1 MKSKGIL
8 FAFLSGILL
17 ALSYPPISLGFFA
30 WFALVPLFYY
40 LFQSK
45 DLKYTIILGF
55 ISSITS
61 NLIILNWIA
70 INSGTSVST
79 AIITYFSASL
89 YLTIFWIF
97 FSIGVH
103 FTPKRIKLFFVPL
116 LWVFIV
122 EILRNFGSLAF
133 PWLDL
138 SITQS
143 NYNRIIQLISIE
155 SHTISFIIILFNI
168 LIHEYLVSRKSKFI
182 LYFSTI
188 LLVIMLIG
196 NFQLNYYNKIQ
207 PKTFLNIS
215 IGQPVIFPDE
225 KWDRELRQKNF
236 QIMESLLLKSLEE
249 KAEIIVWPEVSV
261 PSYLATNINDRL
273 FFQERLMEND
283 SFLILGIPERKFIDG
298 QHFSYNSVMVMYPNG
313 DFSTY
318 QKLFL
323 VPFAE
328 YVPFFKSWLT
338 KINQFDDM
346 GSFTPGSEYKVF
358 PVKDYKIATLICYDS
373 SNPKIVKTMVQN
385 GADILF
391 IVTNDSYVGEFMP
404 YQHFELAKLRAIEQR
419 IPVVQSANNGI
430 SGIILPS
437 GKVIYKSNLNERVV
451 HTEKIPIYE

>member
-1 MKSKGIL
+1 MIFIKYFILLLCVIL
-8 FAFLSGILL
+8 FFGN
-17 ALSYPPISLGFFA
+17 YQFNHQNNR
-30 WFALVPLFYY
+30 LVD
-40 LFQSK
+40 K
-45 DLKYTIILGF
+45 
-55 ISSITS
+55 SI
-61 NLIILNWIA
+61 N
-70 INSGTSVST
+70 V
-79 AIITYFSASL
+79 
-89 YLTIFWIF
+89 
-97 FSIGVH
+97 
-103 FTPKRIKLFFVPL
+103 
-116 LWVFIV
+116 
-122 EILRNFGSLAF
+122 
-133 PWLDL
+133 
-138 SITQS
+138 
-143 NYNRIIQLISIE
+143 
-155 SHTISFIIILFNI
+155 
-168 LIHEYLVSRKSKFI
+168 
-182 LYFSTI
+182 
-188 LLVIMLIG
+188 
-196 NFQLNYYNKIQ
+196 
-207 PKTFLNIS
+207 S
-215 IGQPVIFPDE
+215 IGQPVIFSDE
-225 KWDRELRQKNF
+225 KWNRELKQKNF

-273 FFQERLMEND
+273 FFQEKLMDND

-313 DFSTY
+313 SFSTY

-346 GSFTPGSEYKVF
+346 GSFTPGNEYKVF
-358 PVKDYKIATLICYDS
+358 PIKDYKIATLICYDS

>member
-1 MKSKGIL
+1 
-8 FAFLSGILL
+8 
-17 ALSYPPISLGFFA
+17 
-30 WFALVPLFYY
+30 
-40 LFQSK
+40 
-45 DLKYTIILGF
+45 
-55 ISSITS
+55 
-61 NLIILNWIA
+61 
-70 INSGTSVST
+70 
-79 AIITYFSASL
+79 
-89 YLTIFWIF
+89 
-97 FSIGVH
+97 
-103 FTPKRIKLFFVPL
+103 
-116 LWVFIV
+116 
-122 EILRNFGSLAF
+122 
-133 PWLDL
+133 
-138 SITQS
+138 
-143 NYNRIIQLISIE
+143 
-155 SHTISFIIILFNI
+155 
-168 LIHEYLVSRKSKFI
+168 
-182 LYFSTI
+182 
-188 LLVIMLIG
+188 MLIG
-196 NFQLNYYNKIQ
+196 NFQINYYNRIQ

-236 QIMESLLLKSLEE
+236 QIMESLLLESLEE

-346 GSFTPGSEYKVF
+346 GSFTPGNEYKVF
-358 PVKDYKIATLICYDS
+358 PIKDYKIATLICYDS

>member
-1 MKSKGIL
+1 MKSKGIF

-45 DLKYTIILGF
+45 DLKYAVILGF

-70 INSGTSVST
+70 INSGTSVSI
-79 AIITYFSASL
+79 AIITYFAASL
-89 YLTIFWIF
+89 YLTILWIF
-97 FSIGVH
+97 FSIGVY

-133 PWLDL
+133 PWLNL

-168 LIHEYLVSRKSKFI
+168 LIHEYLVSRKNKFI
-182 LYFSTI
+182 LYFSTT

-196 NFQLNYYNKIQ
+196 NFQINYYNRIQ
-207 PKTFLNIS
+207 PKTFLSIS

-236 QIMESLLLKSLEE
+236 QIMESLLLESLEE

-346 GSFTPGSEYKVF
+346 GSFTPGNEYKVF
-358 PVKDYKIATLICYDS
+358 PIKDYKIATLICYDS

>member
-1 MKSKGIL
+1 MKSKGIF

-45 DLKYTIILGF
+45 DLKHTIILGF

-97 FSIGVH
+97 FCIGVH

-116 LWVFIV
+116 LWVFVV

-155 SHTISFIIILFNI
+155 SHTISFIVILFNI
-168 LIHEYLVSRKSKFI
+168 LIHEYLVSRKNKFI
-182 LYFSTI
+182 LYFSTT

-196 NFQLNYYNKIQ
+196 NFQINYYNRIQ

-225 KWDRELRQKNF
+225 KWNRELRQKNF
-236 QIMESLLLKSLEE
+236 QIMESLLLESLEE

-346 GSFTPGSEYKVF
+346 GSFTPGNEYKVF
-358 PVKDYKIATLICYDS
+358 PIKDYKIATLICYDS

>member
-1 MKSKGIL
+1 MKSKGIFL
-8 FAFLSGILL
+8 AFLSGILL

-30 WFALVPLFYY
+30 WFALVPLFYC

-45 DLKYTIILGF
+45 DLKHSIILGF

-70 INSGTSVST
+70 LNTGTSLTT
-79 AIITYFSASL
+79 AIISYLVLSL
-89 YLTIFWIF
+89 YLTIFWILF
-97 FSIGVH
+97 VISIHFS
-103 FTPKRIKLFFVPL
+103 PKKIELFFIPFS
-116 LWVFIV
+116 WVFFV
-122 EILRNFGSLAF
+122 EFLRNFGPLAGPWMNLSL
-133 PWLDL
+133 
-138 SITQS
+138 TQS
-143 NYNRIIQLISIE
+143 GYIRIIQLVNIE
-155 SHTISFIIILFNI
+155 THVVSFIVILFNI
-168 LIHEYLVSRKSKFI
+168 MLYKYLVEKNMIFIKYFI
-182 LYFSTI
+182 LLLCTI
-188 LLVIMLIG
+188 LFFGNHQFNHQNNRLVDKSI
-196 NFQLNYYNKIQ
+196 NV
-207 PKTFLNIS
+207 S
-215 IGQPVIFPDE
+215 IGQPVIFSDE
-225 KWDRELRQKNF
+225 KWNRELKQKNF

-273 FFQERLMEND
+273 FFQEKLMDKN

-313 DFSTY
+313 NFSTY

-346 GSFTPGSEYKVF
+346 GNFTPGTEYKIF
-358 PVKDYKIATLICYDS
+358 PIKDYKIATLVCYDS
-373 SNPKIVKTMVQN
+373 SDPKIVKTMVQN

-437 GKVIYKSNLNERVV
+437 GKVIYRSDLNERVV